1 MDDQNTTDN
10 QNIGGEGTAD
20 NNAVDLM
27 NMNFDGSDNNK
38 NGDTGNEPAPEAKN
52 KNGDNGNGAK
62 DGNADG
68 GSVPAWT
75 SQLPKEMRENAD
87 LMKTLGKF
95 PKLENIAKSYSELES
110 KLGKSLVMPG
120 EGASEEEV
128 NTFWQ
133 KLGKPES
140 AEKYSIEG
148 EQAKGFREI
157 AFKNNLTDSQAKAI
171 YNEIEE
177 TGKRYAAEQME
188 KFAQQTKE
196 TNKVLLSEYGKDFP
210 AKMEML
216 KRGIA
221 ANGGQELYNKLR
233 DSGLIA
239 DLNIVK
245 LFINVGEKN
254 AEAGTQ
260 NKSAKSG
267 GYKSIRDGGT
277 LSFGNDFK

>member
-1 MDDQNTTDN
+1 MDDQNNTDN

-27 NMNFDGSDNNK
+27 NMNFDGSDNK

-52 KNGDNGNGAK
+52 KTGDNGNGAK

-188 KFAQQTKE
+188 KFTQQTKE

-260 NKSAKSG
+260 NKSAKNG

>member
-1 MDDQNTTDN
+1 MDDQNNTDN

-27 NMNFDGSDNNK
+27 NMNFDGSDNK

-52 KNGDNGNGAK
+52 KTGDNGNGAN

-68 GSVPAWT
+68 GNVPAWT

-148 EQAKGFREI
+148 EHAKGFREV

-171 YNEIEE
+171 YNEIENA
-177 TGKRYAAEQME
+177 GKQYAQAQME
-188 KFAQQTKE
+188 RFVQQTKE
-196 TNKVLLSEYGKDFP
+196 TNKTLVSEYGKDFP

-239 DLNIVK
+239 DVNIVK
-245 LFINVGEKN
+245 LFINLGEKN

-260 NKSAKSG
+260 NKSAKTG